1 MKNPQIHKLQNGLT
15 VILYDTQSF
24 PTLTTMLMV
33 GAGSRYENKQ
43 NNGIAHFFE
52 HMVFKG
58 TKNFPDSHI
67 IASTIES
74 LGGVFNAFTSK
85 DHTGYWIKAPNHHF
99 DTVIDVLSD
108 MVLYPRLEPEEIER
122 EKGVITEEI
131 NMYEDTPQRKVEEI
145 LENAMYAGNPL
156 GMDIIGTKET
166 VSSFTKKTFQE
177 YIAKLYRPNN
187 SVLVIAGGFRN
198 SNNYL
203 QKIEQKFDSWEKKT
217 VPSLEKVEGKQ
228 TKPIVVIKNKKTEQ
242 AHFCLAHRAYSLH
255 DQRKYPLNVL
265 GAVLGGGMSS
275 RLFREVRERRGLCYY
290 VYTQRE
296 AYHDCGS
303 LITQAGVV
311 NSQEKIQEAVRVIRE
326 QHEDIRKGN
335 VSDEELTR
343 AKEMIKGRILL
354 SLESSNSIASYYATK
369 QILEGTVTP
378 PRDIIEAIDKVTKD
392 DVVTVA
398 DDVLREDNVTFA
410 LIGPFAANTFDS
422 SFGA

>member
-1 MKNPQIHKLQNGLT
+1 MKNPQMHTLQNGLT
-15 VILYDTQSF
+15 VILYDTESF
-24 PTLTTMLMV
+24 PTLTSMLMV
-33 GAGSRYENKQ
+33 GAGSRYENET
-43 NNGIAHFFE
+43 NNGVAHFLE

-58 TKNFPDSHI
+58 TKRFPDSHI
-67 IASTIES
+67 IASTIEG

-99 DTVIDVLSD
+99 NTIIDVLSD
-108 MVLYPRLEPEEIER
+108 MVLNPRLEPEEIER

-156 GMDIIGTKET
+156 GMDIIGTKDT
-166 VSSFTKKTFQE
+166 VQSMTKETFQD
-177 YIAKLYRPNN
+177 YISQRYRPNN
-187 SVLVIAGGFRN
+187 SVLVIAGGFQK
-198 SNNYL
+198 NNKYL
-203 QKIEQKFDSWEKKT
+203 QKVEQKFGSWEKKR
-217 VPSLEKVEGKQ
+217 VPSSEKMGENQK
-228 TKPIVVIKNKKTEQ
+228 KPVVVIKKKKTEQ
-242 AHFCLAHRAYSLH
+242 AHFCLAHRAYSLY
-255 DQRKYPLNVL
+255 DPRKYPLNVL
-265 GAVLGGGMSS
+265 GAILGGGMSS

-311 NSQEKIQEAVRVIRE
+311 NDKEKIQEAVRVILE
-326 QHEDIRKGN
+326 QQDDIRHGN

-369 QILEGTVTP
+369 QILEGTVTS
-378 PRDIIEAIDKVTKD
+378 PRNIIASIDRVTKE
-392 DVVTVA
+392 DVISVA
-398 DDVLREDNVTFA
+398 DDVFRRQKLTFA
-410 LIGPFAANTFDS
+410 LIGPFAENTFNS
-422 SFGA
+422 VFEA